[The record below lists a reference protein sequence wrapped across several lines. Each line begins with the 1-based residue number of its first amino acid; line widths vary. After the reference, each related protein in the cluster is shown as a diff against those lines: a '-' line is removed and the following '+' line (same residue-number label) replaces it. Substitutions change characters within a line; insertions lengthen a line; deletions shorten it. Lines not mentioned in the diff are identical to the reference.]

1 MVTARGAAFLVGA
14 VLLWAVGRLLG
25 VAELYVVSAATGA
38 LVAAAAGAVR
48 LGSSTV
54 SVRRGVT
61 TSRLAH
67 GGTAEVTIDLRND
80 ARWDPVSLLLVEDH
94 CHWTLADQ
102 PRFVVSGV
110 RPREVVHLSYP
121 IRGSHRGRYTVG
133 PLQLRVR
140 DPFGAVE
147 QVRRY
152 TSTDEVIVH
161 PKVEVLPSG
170 LTRGTHLGSGSSDE
184 RRLYNTGDEFHTM
197 REYVQGD
204 DLRLVHWPSTAKQ
217 NTLMVRQQELP
228 WQAEA
233 TVLLDTRA
241 LAHRGAGPDS
251 TFEKAVSAAASV
263 VWHLAGHGYRLRLT
277 TDSDRQPPPVESWAE
292 LLDRLAV
299 IDLSGEQ
306 TFVGLTALRRS
317 GAEGLLVAVVTPPA
331 GDEPVSR
338 HPELRALVQA
348 GRSFPS
354 RAAVVVYGAHTGAGR
369 AEETAALLRVA
380 SWRAT
385 TVGTDESLAEHWG
398 ELTPNRARGAAYQPD
413 AVGTP

>member
-1 MVTARGAAFLVGA
+1 M
-14 VLLWAVGRLLG
+14 
-25 VAELYVVSAATGA
+25 
-38 LVAAAAGAVR
+38 
-48 LGSSTV
+48 

-67 GGTAEVTIDLRND
+67 GGTSEVTIDLRND
-80 ARWDPVSLLLVEDH
+80 ARWEPAPLLLVEDR
-94 CHWTLADQ
+94 CHWTLAEQ

-110 RPREVVHLSYP
+110 RPREVVRLSYP
-121 IRGSHRGRYTVG
+121 IRGGHRGRYTVG

-152 TSTDEVIVH
+152 TGTDEVIVH
-161 PKVEVLPSG
+161 PRVEALPSG

-184 RRLYNTGDEFHTM
+184 RRLYNAGDEFHTM

-233 TVLLDTRA
+233 TVLLDTRG

-292 LLDRLAV
+292 LLDR
-299 IDLSGEQ
+299 GQ
-306 TFVGLTALRRS
+306 RRRQ
-317 GAEGLLVAVVTPPA
+317 ARDIARR
-331 GDEPVSR
+331 GDT
-338 HPELRALVQA
+338 RAD
-348 GRSFPS
+348 
-354 RAAVVVYGAHTGAGR
+354 AAVHGWRSHPAIDWAEASHDGYAPIADLYDWVVPYRERPDVAFEVLDIGRIDFIIANSQWLILKMTGTGHHCHSAI
-369 AEETAALLRVA
+369 ALGKIRQA
-380 SWRAT
+380 I
-385 TVGTDESLAEHWG
+385 TDLDS
-398 ELTPNRARGAAYQPD
+398 D
-413 AVGTP
+413 